1 MKRLEEYIT
10 EYVSSGRGN
19 PKKWTPSKDIDSVV
33 DWLKMLGVDDFKKWN
48 GSLTYAPTNGIIA
61 EIGPCRK
68 NDKGTFW
75 VAIHNNPSSY
85 KDRQR
90 IIARPYIESE
100 VEYYKGHIKEITF
113 DEAMILM
120 KEMISDPTKPIDER

>member
-19 PKKWTPSKDIDSVV
+19 PKYRLPDKDIDSVV
-33 DWLKMLGVDDFKKWN
+33 DWLKMLDVDNFKKWD
-48 GSLTYAPTNGIIA
+48 GSVTYAPENGIVA

-68 NDKGTFW
+68 SDRGTFW
-75 VAIHNNPSSY
+75 VALCNNPNGL
-85 KDRQR
+85 KRQR
-90 IIARPYIESE
+90 IVVRPYDKSE
-100 VEYYKGHIKEITF
+100 VALYSGHIKEITF
-113 DEAMILM
+113 NEAIELM

>member
-1 MKRLEEYIT
+1 MKLKDYII

-33 DWLKMLGVDDFKKWN
+33 DWLEMLVVDNFKKWD
-48 GSLTYAPTNGIIA
+48 GSLTYAPENGIVA

-75 VAIHNNPSSY
+75 VALCNNPNGL
-85 KDRQR
+85 KRQR
-90 IIARPYIESE
+90 IVVRPYDKSE
-100 VEYYKGHIKEITF
+100 VEYSMGNIKKITF
-113 DEAMILM
+113 NEAIELM
-120 KEMISDPTKPIDER
+120 KEMISDPTKPIYEK